1 MKHKKGSKVSV
12 IMNVHNGE
20 KFIKESIQ
28 SVIEQTFENWELII
42 WDNQSTDKTFF
53 ILSQFK
59 DKRIKYFKSNKFDKL
74 YAARNKAI
82 EKSSGELITFLD
94 VDDLWLPNKLS
105 SQIKIMSNLEIDFCF
120 SNYYLIS
127 EKGLDIFSKK
137 AFKKLPSGKIYK
149 KLIDFYNVGI
159 LTLCIRKKII
169 IKYKLIFDPRF
180 SIIGDMLYVFE
191 LSKKGIAYGEQ
202 NCLACYRSH
211 DSNLSKRKV
220 LLQVREMRMW
230 FKDLKSLGKWNRK
243 ELYNLVSLTNY
254 QRAKGLSEKLS
265 LYQLFKVTFK
275 IKRLSLIFRFLCFYF
290 LKVFPNKIYSFKL
303 KKLFHR
309 TFFK

>member
-1 MKHKKGSKVSV
+1 MKDKKTLKVSV

-20 KFIKESIQ
+20 KFIQESIE
-28 SVIEQTFENWELII
+28 SVINQIFENWELII
-42 WDNQSTDKTFF
+42 WDNKSTDKTFT

-82 EKSSGELITFLD
+82 EKSCGDLITFLD
-94 VDDLWLPNKLS
+94 VDDLWLPHKLS
-105 SQIKIMSNLEIDFCF
+105 SQIQIMLNPQIDFCF
-120 SNYYLIS
+120 SNYFLIN

-137 AFKKLPSGKIYK
+137 AFKNLPSGKIYK
-149 KLIDFYNVGI
+149 KLINFYSVGI
-159 LTLCIRKKII
+159 LTLCIRKDLIL
-169 IKYKLIFDPRF
+169 KYEINFDPRF

-191 LSKKGIAYGEQ
+191 LSKKGIAYGDH

-220 LLQVREMRMW
+220 LLQVREMRLW
-230 FKDLKSLGKWNRK
+230 FKDLKSYGKWNIK
-243 ELYNLVSLTNY
+243 ELYNLISLTNY
-254 QRAKGLSEKLS
+254 QRAKGLSQKLS
-265 LYQLFKVTFK
+265 LFQVFKVTFK

-290 LKVFPNKIYSFKL
+290 LKVLPYKIYSFKL
-303 KKLFHR
+303 NKLFHR
-309 TFFK
+309 TIIK